1 MPVFRRRRDRFRGY
15 QATVTRPDPLD
26 RFLVTYRGRFSR
38 YPEQVRISFAD
49 GTTAVY
55 TMKAEQPAPVIFR
68 REPRRWLG
76 YKFGR

>member
-1 MPVFRRRRDRFRGY
+1 MFRRRRDRFRGY

-55 TMKAEQPAPVIFR
+55 TMKAEQPAPVVFR